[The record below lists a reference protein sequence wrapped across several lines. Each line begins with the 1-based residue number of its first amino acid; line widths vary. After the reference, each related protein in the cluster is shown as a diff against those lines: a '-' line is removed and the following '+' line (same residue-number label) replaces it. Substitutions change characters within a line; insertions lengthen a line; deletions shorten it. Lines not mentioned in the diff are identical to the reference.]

1 MDLLGENALK
11 SIANLCGVDL
21 NQQTRE
27 ANGNEE
33 DHEAIEEQGVKK
45 EGNITVDKTNYII
58 RRGNESDVLKDI
70 RRYK

>member
-1 MDLLGENALK
+1 MDLLGENAIK

-27 ANGNEE
+27 ANGNKE
-33 DHEAIEEQGVKK
+33 DHEAIVEPEVKN
-45 EGNITVDKTNYII
+45 EGPITDKTNYII
-58 RRGNESDVLKDI
+58 RKGNESDVLKDT

>member
-1 MDLLGENALK
+1 MELLGENALK

-33 DHEAIEEQGVKK
+33 DHEAIEEPENKK
-45 EGNITVDKTNYII
+45 EGPITDKTNLLHY
-58 RRGNESDVLKDI
+58 
-70 RRYK
+70 